1 MGQFFGAT
9 VVDLF
14 CGCGGMSSGLADEG
28 LEILLGVDLNKKY
41 IPSFRE
47 NFGASRTLEA
57 DIRECDPAQ
66 LLTRLGLDRGELD
79 FLVGGPP
86 CQGFSKN
93 TPVSKR
99 TWDSSNNLL
108 VKEFI
113 RLVEGLFPK
122 NIIME
127 NVAEMQRGF
136 GGIFSE
142 TVIQKFN
149 ELGYEVLDHIFDA
162 SDYGL
167 PQKRR
172 RAFFLA
178 TREKLNLSIPPKT
191 HFDRSKQEDDL
202 FSVPDKTSVWDAIGD
217 LPPLEHGAVWATSDY
232 PQAPQTEY
240 QKLMRAKSETLTF
253 HKTRKLSE
261 IQYKRLSS
269 LLPGQAHKD
278 LPEDLQVKGGY
289 SGVYGRLTKNM
300 VCPTITRW
308 VFHPGGGRWG
318 HPVDTRTI
326 SLREIARLQGFGDH
340 YKFSGSYNDI
350 CGQLGNAVPPLLM
363 KTIINC
369 FSS

>member
-1 MGQFFGAT
+1 M
-9 VVDLF
+9 
-14 CGCGGMSSGLADEG
+14 
-28 LEILLGVDLNKKY
+28 
-41 IPSFRE
+41 
-47 NFGASRTLEA
+47 
-57 DIRECDPAQ
+57 
-66 LLTRLGLDRGELD
+66 
-79 FLVGGPP
+79 
-86 CQGFSKN
+86 
-93 TPVSKR
+93 
-99 TWDSSNNLL
+99 
-108 VKEFI
+108 
-113 RLVEGLFPK
+113 
-122 NIIME
+122 
-127 NVAEMQRGF
+127 
-136 GGIFSE
+136 
-142 TVIQKFN
+142 
-149 ELGYEVLDHIFDA
+149 
-162 SDYGL
+162 
-167 PQKRR
+167 
-172 RAFFLA
+172 A